1 MIDGIEERAMR
12 KLLIALG
19 GLLLVGAVA
28 WFAFQRDLGSFI
40 YGRAVEARVGGDATA
55 GLPDGLHLYLCGTGS
70 PLPDPDRA
78 GPCATVIAGRQIYVV
93 DIGEGA
99 SRKLALGQVPIARVN
114 GLLLTHFHSDHFDG
128 LGPLMLLR
136 WTQST
141 ATSPLPIHGPVGVE
155 AIVAGF
161 NAAYATDN
169 GYRVAHHGAAIVPP
183 SGAGGAAMPFAMPPA
198 DGTPVVVLERD
209 GLRITA
215 FRVDHGPVDP
225 AVGYRF
231 DYKGRSIVISGD
243 TSASAALVRNS
254 RGADLLVHDALEP
267 AMLSKMTRSLDAVEQ
282 RNAAQITRD
291 IVNYHATP
299 ADAART
305 AQAAGVRQLVLTHL
319 VPLMPSSAFYPAFLG
334 DAGDKFDGPI
344 TVGEDGMLF
353 SLPAGSEAIERED
366 RL

>member
-1 MIDGIEERAMR
+1 MR
-12 KLLIALG
+12 KLLIAVSAV
-19 GLLLVGAVA
+19 LLLVGGIWLMFKRELGAV
-28 WFAFQRDLGSFI
+28 I
-40 YGRAVEARVGGDATA
+40 YARAIEARVGGDVTT
-55 GLPDGLHLYLCGTGS
+55 GLPDELHLYLCGTGS
-70 PLPDPDRA
+70 PLPDAGRA
-78 GPCATVIAGRQIYVV
+78 GPCATIIAGRQIYVV

-99 SRKLALGQVPIARVN
+99 SRKLALGQVPIGRVN

-136 WTQST
+136 WTQGT
-141 ATSPLPIHGPVGVE
+141 AASPLPIHGPDGVQ
-155 AIVAGF
+155 ALVAGF

-169 GYRVAHHGAAIVPP
+169 GYRVAHHGERIVP
-183 SGAGGAAMPFAMPPA
+183 SGGAGGAAMPFAVPPG

-243 TSASAALVRNS
+243 TATSPNVVRNA
-254 RGADLLVHDALEP
+254 RGADLLVHDALQP
-267 AMLSKMTRSLDAVEQ
+267 AMLANMTQALAERGQGNV
-282 RNAAQITRD
+282 AQITRD

-299 ADAART
+299 QDAARV
-305 AQAAGVRQLVLTHL
+305 AKAAGVRQLVLTHL
-319 VPLMPSSAFYPAFLG
+319 VPPMPSRMFYPAFLG
-334 DAGDKFDGPI
+334 DAAEQFDGPI
-344 TVGEDGMLF
+344 VVGEDGMFF
-353 SLPAGSEAIERED
+353 SLPAGGEAIEQED